1 MAMSLWLEGTRGELA
16 GTGVVAV
23 GFNTEYHITM
33 ARETLPVMNP
43 FDVGFWHKCEVLDF
57 GATIEILMKDV
68 DLAGFAQLVD
78 EIADLAEPDAM
89 LAGAGAGRCGDV
101 KRYGD

>member
-1 MAMSLWLEGTRGELA
+1 MSLWLEGTRGELA

-43 FDVGFWHKCEVLDF
+43 FDVGFWHITSFRCF
-57 GATIEILMKDV
+57 ATIRLLSGHSGHGWVSCCFGPVAFYPILTS
-68 DLAGFAQLVD
+68 
-78 EIADLAEPDAM
+78 ADLANGQEMYRRSDA
-89 LAGAGAGRCGDV
+89 AD
-101 KRYGD
+101 

>member
-43 FDVGFWHKCEVLDF
+43 FDVGFWHL
-57 GATIEILMKDV
+57 
-68 DLAGFAQLVD
+68 
-78 EIADLAEPDAM
+78 
-89 LAGAGAGRCGDV
+89 
-101 KRYGD
+101 

>member
-1 MAMSLWLEGTRGELA
+1 MSLWLEGTRGELA

-43 FDVGFWHKCEVLDF
+43 FDVGFWHETDVPVLLTNV
-57 GATIEILMKDV
+57 GYE
-68 DLAGFAQLVD
+68 G
-78 EIADLAEPDAM
+78 
-89 LAGAGAGRCGDV
+89 
-101 KRYGD
+101 

>member
-23 GFNTEYHITM
+23 VFNTEYHITM

-43 FDVGFWHKCEVLDF
+43 LDVGF
-57 GATIEILMKDV
+57 
-68 DLAGFAQLVD
+68 
-78 EIADLAEPDAM
+78 
-89 LAGAGAGRCGDV
+89 
-101 KRYGD
+101 